1 MIIISFYMRSLK
13 TDKSINLKHNQTEEN
28 MNCLSPSI
36 LSADYSILGEQLK
49 QLDEAGAQYVHIDV
63 MDGSFVPSISI
74 GLPVIK
80 TIRKC
85 TERMFDVHLMIDEP
99 VRYIDDFATAGA
111 DIITVHAEACKHLDR
126 TIEAIKE
133 KGILAGVALNP
144 ATPLSAIEYVLPKV
158 DMVLIMTVNPGFGG
172 QKLIPYTVDKV
183 RDLKALLEKT
193 ANKAVAVSV
202 GVKLGHT
209 VTLRIADL
217 IAEHGRL
224 PFLLGGTHC
233 LSQLSAETCALEY
246 VVSKHETGA
255 VFADEVLTYDECLR
269 ESVRGRLLRI
279 FKIHSEITPVT
290 QKSSESW

>member
-1 MIIISFYMRSLK
+1 MR
-13 TDKSINLKHNQTEEN
+13 DFH
-28 MNCLSPSI
+28 
-36 LSADYSILGEQLK
+36 
-49 QLDEAGAQYVHIDV
+49 H
-63 MDGSFVPSISI
+63 FVRVEVESGHRI
-74 GLPVIK
+74 
-80 TIRKC
+80 
-85 TERMFDVHLMIDEP
+85 
-99 VRYIDDFATAGA
+99 
-111 DIITVHAEACKHLDR
+111 
-126 TIEAIKE
+126 
-133 KGILAGVALNP
+133 VALW
-144 ATPLSAIEYVLPKV
+144 L
-158 DMVLIMTVNPGFGG
+158 GRF
-172 QKLIPYTVDKV
+172 
-183 RDLKALLEKT
+183 LLDAE
-193 ANKAVAVSV
+193 AVSV

-290 QKSSESW
+290 QKS

>member
-1 MIIISFYMRSLK
+1 
-13 TDKSINLKHNQTEEN
+13 

-49 QLDEAGAQYVHIDV
+49 LLDEAGAQYVHIDV
-63 MDGSFVPSISI
+63 MDGSFVPCISI

-99 VRYIDDFATAGA
+99 GRYIDDFVAAGA

-144 ATPLSAIEYVLPKV
+144 ATPLSAIEYVLPKG

-183 RDLKALLEKT
+183 RDLRGLLEKSG
-193 ANKAVAVSV
+193 NKADIEVDGGINLENVETLLAAGANIIVAGS
-202 GVKLGHT
+202 
-209 VTLRIADL
+209 
-217 IAEHGRL
+217 
-224 PFLLGGTHC
+224 
-233 LSQLSAETCALEY
+233 
-246 VVSKHETGA
+246 A
-255 VFADEVLTYDECLR
+255 VFNGDIEEN
-269 ESVRGRLLRI
+269 
-279 FKIHSEITPVT
+279 VT
-290 QKSSESW
+290 GFLNIMM

>member
-1 MIIISFYMRSLK
+1 
-13 TDKSINLKHNQTEEN
+13 

-183 RDLKALLEKT
+183 RALKALLEKT
-193 ANKAVAVSV
+193 ANKADIEVDGGVNLENVETLLAAGANIIVAGS
-202 GVKLGHT
+202 
-209 VTLRIADL
+209 
-217 IAEHGRL
+217 
-224 PFLLGGTHC
+224 
-233 LSQLSAETCALEY
+233 
-246 VVSKHETGA
+246 A
-255 VFADEVLTYDECLR
+255 VFNGDIEENVNGFLN
-269 ESVRGRLLRI
+269 I
-279 FKIHSEITPVT
+279 MM
-290 QKSSESW
+290 